1 MKGIVRVLLFITV
14 TALLINTPV
23 LTAETIKIG
32 YVNLQRALNESEA
45 GKNAKKQMEAL
56 IASKQKGIN
65 DKEKEI
71 DRLKTE
77 LDRQKTVLS
86 AEAKKKKED
95 TLEREMRDYQ
105 RLLRDSQEEVQK
117 KEMELTSE
125 IIRELR
131 TVVSKIGKDEGYTM
145 ILEQAEG
152 IMLYGSP
159 AVDLTDKVIKII
171 NETKKK

>member
-1 MKGIVRVLLFITV
+1 MVRRLVIVLLFV
-14 TALLINTPV
+14 VVVLLVNTPV

-45 GKNAKKQMEAL
+45 GKNAKKQMEDI

-65 DKEKEI
+65 EKEKEI

-77 LDRQKTVLS
+77 IDRQKAVLS

-125 IIRELR
+125 ILRELR
-131 TVVSKIGKDEGYTM
+131 TVVNRIGKDEGYTM
-145 ILEQAEG
+145 IFEHAEG
-152 IMLYGSP
+152 IILYGSP
-159 AVDLTDKVIKII
+159 SVDLTDRVIKII